1 MSRLI
6 ARFNAFAITALA
18 ALALSGPAGA
28 VPPAL
33 GAGAQ
38 HKPKIWQ
45 PADSPADAV
54 QWTTLATTDSKEIQL
69 DDGPWIVPVF
79 NDDVKALDRTTVK
92 VAGYM
97 MPLENGDEQR
107 HFLLMAYPPD
117 CPFCMTAGP
126 EYLIEIKT
134 DKAIAFSYKPL
145 LLEGTMQLLE
155 QDETGMFYRIPDARL
170 IKAG

>member
-6 ARFNAFAITALA
+6 ARFNAFAVTALA
-18 ALALSGPAGA
+18 ALALSGPASA
-28 VPPAL
+28 VPPAI
-33 GAGAQ
+33 GSASP

-45 PADSPADAV
+45 PADAPADAL
-54 QWTTLATTDSKEIQL
+54 QWATLATTDSKEIQL
-69 DDGPWIVPVF
+69 PDGPWIVPEF
-79 NDDVKALDRTTVK
+79 SDEVKALDDQTVK

-97 MPLENGDEQR
+97 MPLENGDQQK

-126 EYLIEIKT
+126 QYLIEIKT
-134 DKAIAFSYKPL
+134 EEAIAFSYKPL

-155 QDETGMFYRIPDARL
+155 QDETGMFYRISDAKL